1 MAWAAIQF
9 KTPPVLADVLA
20 SANVALDGE
29 HGAMAT
35 TRSAVLAAPGI
46 DAPSEG
52 ATALDGPITGA
63 ESLYSAFAPVVRQV
77 VIHPWCEGLNQ
88 GVGHIRNLSA
98 RNAVNAA
105 AKKLGDV
112 LDAEKPNGAMDV
124 LAMLITGTGYA
135 DMAQKLEQVLAVYS
149 DATLYLCARRCAQL
163 ATLERDKILLP
174 DAGVNARF
182 RLTAN
187 VQASHL
193 VQTFGAV
200 GQAVA
205 LGDAVSIAGDSAESD
220 LVAITN
226 KKQAHITAIKNAA
239 TNATASF
246 TGGAGHYYFLA
257 GTNPAAASRALL
269 DADLGYEYPLAVC
282 VLLASA
288 PGALNAFKG
297 MLQ

>member
-1 MAWAAIQF
+1 MSWSAIHF
-9 KTPPVLADVLA
+9 KTPDVYGDALA
-20 SANVALDGE
+20 SATSVLNAELGVMDA
-29 HGAMAT
+29 
-35 TRSAVLAAPGI
+35 TRSALLAASSI
-46 DAPSEG
+46 DAPNAGVNPASG
-52 ATALDGPITGA
+52 PLTGTAA
-63 ESLYSAFAPVVRQV
+63 LYSAIAPMVLQV

-88 GVGHIRNLSA
+88 GVGHNRNLSA

-112 LDAEKPNGAMDV
+112 LDPQRPAGPVDV
-124 LAMLITGTGYA
+124 LAMLFTGTSYA
-135 DMAQKLEQVLAVYS
+135 ALAQTLESVLAVYS

-163 ATLERDKILLP
+163 ASLTRDKVLLP

-187 VQASHL
+187 AQAKHMASAL
-193 VQTFGAV
+193 GDVA
-200 GQAVA
+200 QAVA
-205 LGDAVSIAGDSAESD
+205 LANAVTIAGDSAETD
-220 LVAITN
+220 LVAITK

-239 TNATASF
+239 ISATDRF
-246 TGGAGHYYFLA
+246 TGGAGRYYFLP
-257 GTNPAAASRALL
+257 GTTLPAASRALL

-288 PGALNAFKG
+288 PGAMANLRG